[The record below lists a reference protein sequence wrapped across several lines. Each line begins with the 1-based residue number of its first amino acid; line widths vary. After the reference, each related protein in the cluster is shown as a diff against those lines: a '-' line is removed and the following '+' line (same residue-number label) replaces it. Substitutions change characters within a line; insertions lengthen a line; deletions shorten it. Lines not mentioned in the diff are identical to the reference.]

1 MILKRKRETWQ
12 MVILAYQARV
22 FIYLSLVHK
31 ALCFFHRWSMSSDN
45 LTKSWFTGVSAK
57 AVGKLFRMTRILF
70 FLVWR
75 APWVVLESTRLLR
88 LSEDNPKGKWIEIH
102 LFLKI
107 FGRQHFSETKV
118 ASGNWTFPRKEGQ
131 NPPLKADVVRAG
143 FQAWYHSL
151 SFRAPQS
158 QSPRTHFTRAQIRPH
173 WPKWCHQNSEP
184 TLWEVACPSPKG
196 VVEQRV
202 PHLSFPGLS
211 PLLHTD
217 VGFKYCCLEFPSWL
231 SGNKPD

>member
-1 MILKRKRETWQ
+1 MNTVTHIILKRKRETWQ

-88 LSEDNPKGKWIEIH
+88 LSEANPMGKWIEIH

-118 ASGNWTFPRKEGQ
+118 ASGNWTSPREEGW
-131 NPPLKADVVRAG
+131 NPPLRADVVRAG
-143 FQAWYHSL
+143 FQVWCHSL
-151 SFRAPQS
+151 PFRASVSASKNTFHQGPDPSSLTKVMSSKQRAHPLRSGMPQPKRGCWAE
-158 QSPRTHFTRAQIRPH
+158 SPSFILSWFISTSPH
-173 WPKWCHQNSEP
+173 GC
-184 TLWEVACPSPKG
+184 
-196 VVEQRV
+196 
-202 PHLSFPGLS
+202 
-211 PLLHTD
+211 
-217 VGFKYCCLEFPSWL
+217 WL
-231 SGNKPD
+231 